1 MGVPP
6 AELLATNRAALEV
19 EKERLSRQ
27 LAALGG
33 GTNGTDLDHN
43 FADSGQVAAEVGE
56 ARSLAGSLEDQLAA
70 VQEALDRIDE
80 GTYAPASS
88 RATARL
94 SSAPVTPPVPG
105 TGRARALPG
114 SR

>member
-1 MGVPP
+1 MPP

-19 EKERLSRQ
+19 EQERLSRQ

-70 VQEALDRIDE
+70 VQEALNRIDD
-80 GTYAPASS
+80 GTYGLCQSCGQPIGE
-88 RATARL
+88 ARL
-94 SSAPVTPPVPG
+94 EAMPETRWCIG
-105 TGRARALPG
+105 CAAGRA
-114 SR
+114 

>member
-1 MGVPP
+1 MPP

-19 EKERLSRQ
+19 EKDRLSRQ

-70 VQEALDRIDE
+70 VQQALDRIDD
-80 GTYAPASS
+80 GTYGLCQSCGQPIGE
-88 RATARL
+88 ARL
-94 SSAPVTPPVPG
+94 EAMPETRWCISCAA
-105 TGRARALPG
+105 GRA
-114 SR
+114 

>member
-1 MGVPP
+1 VPP
-6 AELLATNRAALEV
+6 TELLATNRAALEA

-33 GTNGTDLDHN
+33 GTNGSDLDHN

-70 VQEALDRIDE
+70 VQQALDRIDD
-80 GTYAPASS
+80 GTYGLCQHCGQPIAD
-88 RATARL
+88 ARL
-94 SSAPVTPPVPG
+94 EAMPETRWCINCA
-105 TGRARALPG
+105 GRA
-114 SR
+114 